1 MWSMTFADSGDANS
15 NYGNYSASGS
25 VRPVSMHAA
34 GSNVLDNNRND
45 ATTSSQGDDMWR
57 NTSEMRIG
65 KTC

>member
-1 MWSMTFADSGDANS
+1 MLSMTFTDSGDANS
-15 NYGNYSASGS
+15 NYGNYSGN

-45 ATTSSQGDDMWR
+45 ATTSSQGEDMWR

-65 KTC
+65 KKC